1 LSNLSKS
8 DWKGKN
14 LNYCCYAIFQLWRD
28 CSLFPTLSVPKLFC
42 TETVFFFLALE
53 RYVYLIFAHGKNT
66 NRIRVYNEKYVSLW
80 PCTWLTQTLI
90 PWVYMLRTLFFIFSQ
105 LLSLLLLGQ
114 LFPSSITQKKYLM
127 EFFRNAGSLFSDILW
142 VWVSLRNL
150 CL

>member
-1 LSNLSKS
+1 MLLCYLSTL
-8 DWKGKN
+8 
-14 LNYCCYAIFQLWRD
+14 RR
-28 CSLFPTLSVPKLFC
+28 LFTFSNSEC
-42 TETVFFFLALE
+42 TKIILHRNSFFFFLALE

-114 LFPSSITQKKYLM
+114 LFPSSITQKKYMM